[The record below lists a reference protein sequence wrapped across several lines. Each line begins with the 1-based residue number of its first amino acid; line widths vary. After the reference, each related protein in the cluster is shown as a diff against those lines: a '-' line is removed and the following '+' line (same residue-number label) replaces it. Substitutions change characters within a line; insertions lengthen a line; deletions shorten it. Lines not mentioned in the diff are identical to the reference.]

1 MDTKILFIED
11 LIKDKHELK
20 KDNQKLWNEI
30 SLLKKLLQEKDKS
43 KQDVLTEEKDK
54 LKERIRELE
63 DMNINLMKS

>member
-1 MDTKILFIED
+1 MLFIED

-30 SLLKKLLQEKDKS
+30 SLLKKLLQEKDES

>member
-1 MDTKILFIED
+1 MDITMLFIED

-30 SLLKKLLQEKDKS
+30 SLLKKLLQEKDES